1 MICGALLA
9 SLGTPDD
16 PENLLGSGFKKWSAI
31 QAIKRRPSIVNR
43 SVRVRGAVP
52 AGGGPGL
59 EPAADGGRDLGQPVV
74 HRTAGTEPAAVRA
87 ILADPAGTTPGHSQV
102 QRRNPG
108 LGHLQGS
115 AYPALVSEADFIAT
129 QDVAVPRGPEHE
141 KKPAPSPAPAQSAGR
156 MRSHHTEAS
165 TAKAATVMRM
175 PLRASS
181 SQIRWLCGW

>member
-31 QAIKRRPSIVNR
+31 QAVKRRPSIVNR

-59 EPAADGGRDLGQPVV
+59 EPAADGGRDPGQPLV
-74 HRTAGTEPAAVRA
+74 HRTEGTEPAAVRA

-102 QRRNPG
+102 QRRNP
-108 LGHLQGS
+108 
-115 AYPALVSEADFIAT
+115 
-129 QDVAVPRGPEHE
+129 PRGWVISKDPRIRRWS
-141 KKPAPSPAPAQSAGR
+141 ARLISSPR
-156 MRSHHTEAS
+156 KT
-165 TAKAATVMRM
+165 
-175 PLRASS
+175 
-181 SQIRWLCGW
+181 